1 MITMPPNFTQ
11 FIAEEKLTSRPL
23 SPSGSDK
30 PIQGF
35 FAADQLEALSVFSN
49 PWHTLIW
56 PNSVSPIA
64 PSPIIS
70 RFRDATILREW
81 AFATMAGLVECR
93 PIQDETL
100 TLTQHFRIPYPHPSL
115 QPSFTYDTYN
125 DRWGYPSLQAFRI
138 PDPYHSQKPFAA
150 LKPPRPKLTH
160 THPHPHTD
168 PHTHPFEEHQKSPAY
183 THNPFL
189 FRVDFLDPTVSQR
202 LNHASLESPIFPNPP
217 NPLIHTYHKTLPDAL
232 HYMTQYLTG
241 SIPRPTTSQSPP
253 PFLFPSPLSP
263 EPAFLL
269 EPRPS
274 QLLTGAPTK

>member
-1 MITMPPNFTQ
+1 MITMPPNFSQ
-11 FIAEEKLTSRPL
+11 FIAEENLTSRPL
-23 SPSGSDK
+23 SPS
-30 PIQGF
+30 IQGF

-115 QPSFTYDTYN
+115 QPSFTYDAYN
-125 DRWGYPSLQAFRI
+125 DVWGYPSLQAFRI

-150 LKPPRPKLTH
+150 LKPPRPKL
-160 THPHPHTD
+160 
-168 PHTHPFEEHQKSPAY
+168 THPFEEHQKSPAY

-253 PFLFPSPLSP
+253 HSYFPLPFPLNPLFYLNLDPHNS
-263 EPAFLL
+263 
-269 EPRPS
+269 
-274 QLLTGAPTK
+274 